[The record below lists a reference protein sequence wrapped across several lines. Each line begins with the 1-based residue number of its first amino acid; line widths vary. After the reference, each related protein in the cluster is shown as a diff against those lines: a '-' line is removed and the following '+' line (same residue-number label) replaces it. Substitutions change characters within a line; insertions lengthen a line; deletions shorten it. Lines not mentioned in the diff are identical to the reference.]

1 MYKKLAVGIS
11 ICSGATAT
19 VIPLVLMWLGYKTPL
34 KLVLWLYLLLI
45 SISLVFCLASLC
57 YVKKDKQ
64 ATILFMVNALYNLTI
79 LTNSI
84 SDAGAVYHLW
94 RIG

>member
-11 ICSGATAT
+11 ICSGATAI
-19 VIPLVLMWLGYKTPL
+19 IPLVLMWLGYKTPL

-64 ATILFMVNALYNLTI
+64 AAILFMVNALYNLTVSRMQEQFI
-79 LTNSI
+79 I
-84 SDAGAVYHLW
+84 YG
-94 RIG
+94 G